1 MVILHTFFLLA
12 LNLLVESPFE
22 LARSGD
28 QQKMV
33 EVLAKL
39 RNLPPEDVAD
49 EANKINE
56 EEQEREKNLNMLA
69 AVRDFDKTCM
79 RKLAI
84 ILVVFSFT
92 HLSGITVIT
101 TFLIDIFSRFGIP
114 AIWLVMASSVSEMF
128 FSFLQM
134 VIADKIGR

>member
-12 LNLLVESPFE
+12 LSFLLESPFE

-69 AVRDFDKTCM
+69 ALKDLDKTCM

-134 VIADKIGR
+134 MIADKIGR

>member
-12 LNLLVESPFE
+12 LSFLVESPFE

-39 RNLPPEDVAD
+39 RNLPPEDIAD

-69 AVRDFDKTCM
+69 LLWKTIE
-79 RKLAI
+79 L
-84 ILVVFSFT
+84 
-92 HLSGITVIT
+92 
-101 TFLIDIFSRFGIP
+101 
-114 AIWLVMASSVSEMF
+114 
-128 FSFLQM
+128 
-134 VIADKIGR
+134 

>member
-12 LNLLVESPFE
+12 LSFLVESPFE

-39 RNLPPEDVAD
+39 RNLPPEDIAD

-79 RKLAI
+79 RKLSI

-134 VIADKIGR
+134 MIADKIGR